1 MLFYKV
7 KKIVNE
13 LTITETSTVS
23 LNFNLSLDD
32 GQLVDGNMDKD
43 AASFKIG
50 DGTLLPGFEIKLLGM
65 KAGDTGDFIID
76 PVNGFGVPNINNVQ
90 LFSRSQF
97 SGMALE
103 IGTVVSFSDA
113 AKAELPGVVKSIE
126 GDQIEVDF
134 NHPLAGKSLRFE
146 VKIVDVS

>member
-13 LTITETSTVS
+13 LTITKTSTVS

-32 GQLVDGNMDKD
+32 GQLVDGNMDRQ
-43 AASFKIG
+43 AASFEIG
-50 DGTLLPGFEIKLLGM
+50 DGTLLPGFELNLLGM
-65 KAGDTGDFIID
+65 KAGETGDFMIE
-76 PVNGFGVPNINNVQ
+76 PVNGFGVPNINNIQ

-97 SGMALE
+97 SGIALE
-103 IGTVVSFSDA
+103 IGTVVSFYDA
-113 AKAELPGVVKSIE
+113 PKADLPGVVKTNQGDRIE
-126 GDQIEVDF
+126 LDF

-146 VKIVDVS
+146 VKIVEVS

>member
-1 MLFYKV
+1 M
-7 KKIVNE
+7 NE
-13 LTITETSTVS
+13 LTITEVSTVS

-43 AASFKIG
+43 AASFQIG
-50 DGTLLPGFEIKLLGM
+50 DGTLLPGFEVKLLGM
-65 KAGDTGDFIID
+65 KAGDTGDFIIE

-146 VKIVDVS
+146 VKIVEVS

>member
-13 LTITETSTVS
+13 LTITKTSMVS

-32 GQLVDGNMDKD
+32 GQLVDGNMDKQ
-43 AASFKIG
+43 AASFEIG
-50 DGTLLPGFEIKLLGM
+50 DGTLLPGFELNLLGM
-65 KAGDTGDFIID
+65 KAGETGDFMIE
-76 PVNGFGVPNINNVQ
+76 PVNGFGVPNINNIQ

-97 SGMALE
+97 SGIALE

-113 AKAELPGVVKSIE
+113 AKAELPGVVKSIQ
-126 GDQIEVDF
+126 GDRIEVDF
-134 NHPLAGKSLRFE
+134 NHPLAGKSLRFQ
-146 VKIVDVS
+146 VKIVEVS

>member
-13 LTITETSTVS
+13 LTITEVSTVS

-43 AASFKIG
+43 AASFQIG
-50 DGTLLPGFEIKLLGM
+50 DGTLLPGFEVKLLGM
-65 KAGDTGDFIID
+65 KAGDTGDFIIE

-146 VKIVDVS
+146 VKIVEVS

>member
-1 MLFYKV
+1 MHFFKV

-13 LTITETSTVS
+13 LVINEASTVA
-23 LNFNLSLDD
+23 LNFNLYLDD
-32 GQLVDGNMDKD
+32 GQLVDGNMDKE

-50 DGTLLPGFEIKLLGM
+50 DGTLLPGFELHLLGL
-65 KAGDTGDFIID
+65 KAGDVGDFVVD
-76 PVNGFGVPNINNVQ
+76 PVNGFGVPNANNIQ

-103 IGTVVSFSDA
+103 VGSVVSFSDA
-113 AKAELPGVVKSIE
+113 AKAELPGVVKAIQ

-146 VKIVDVS
+146 VKIIEVS